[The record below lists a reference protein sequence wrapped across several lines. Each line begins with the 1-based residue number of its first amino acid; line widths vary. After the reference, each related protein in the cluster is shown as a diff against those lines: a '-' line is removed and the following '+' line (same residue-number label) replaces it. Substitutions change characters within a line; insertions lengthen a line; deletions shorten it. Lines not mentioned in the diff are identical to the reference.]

1 MSREI
6 EIKYRLATGDVLDA
20 RVVALGAK
28 PHGRF
33 LERSVILDQS
43 DRTLLAAN
51 SALRVRE
58 RISLVAGA
66 TSAQRLL
73 TFKGPLLDGGSVK
86 QREEIELTVS
96 DFAAAVT
103 LFERLGYRGVI
114 YYERRR
120 ETWRLGECEVAIDE
134 LPDRSTFVEIEGPS
148 VAAVQACAQSLDLL
162 DGDRDPVSYVEYAAR
177 NGKPAR
183 GFDACLAFDD
193 ETR

>member
-6 EIKYRLATGDVLDA
+6 EIKYRLATSSALNA
-20 RVVALGAK
+20 RLAALGGV
-28 PHGRF
+28 PLGRF
-33 LERSVILDQS
+33 LERSVILDRV
-43 DRTLLAAN
+43 DRALLAAN

-58 RISLVAGA
+58 RISLVGES
-66 TSAQRLL
+66 TNPQRLL
-73 TFKGPLLDGGSVK
+73 TFKGPLLDAGSVK
-86 QREEIELTVS
+86 QREEIELTIG
-96 DFAAAVT
+96 DFDAAVT

-120 ETWRLGECEVAIDE
+120 ETWRVEACEVAIDE

-148 VAAVQACAQSLDLL
+148 VSAVQACARPLDLS
-162 DGDRDPVSYVEYAAR
+162 DGDRDPVTYVEYAAR